1 MGLVIIFGLAALLG
15 IFALISAFKNKNF
28 LGFLFALGTVA
39 IFGWFSVMTFLK
51 DGYPAVH

>member
-1 MGLVIIFGLAALLG
+1 MGLVIIFGLVAILA

-28 LGFLFALGTVA
+28 LGIVFALGTAVV
-39 IFGWFSVMTFLK
+39 FGWFSIMTLLK

>member
-1 MGLVIIFGLAALLG
+1 MGLVIIFGLVAILA

-28 LGFLFALGTVA
+28 LGLVFALGTAVV
-39 IFGWFSVMTFLK
+39 FGWFAIMTFLR

>member
-1 MGLVIIFGLAALLG
+1 MGLVIIFGLVAILA

-28 LGFLFALGTVA
+28 LGLVFALGTAVV
-39 IFGWFSVMTFLK
+39 FGWFAIMTLIR